1 MLACALA
8 HLLTALLALPRCC
21 PVVGIAD
28 DGTVSVHVPLML
40 ADHERTFCEDL
51 LQRSR
56 PPTPAQLEYLASLAR
71 LVYPPGSAAR
81 MHQRTTLLAFLEAER
96 DACEA

>member
-1 MLACALA
+1 MVD
-8 HLLTALLALPRCC
+8 ALLQQTLHALLRLPRCA
-21 PVVGIAD
+21 PITGIAA

-56 PPTPAQLEYLASLAR
+56 PPTPAQLEYLAFLAR
-71 LVYPPGSAAR
+71 LLYPPGSAAR
-81 MHQRTTLLAFLEAER
+81 MHQRQALLALLEGER
-96 DACEA
+96 DAFEA